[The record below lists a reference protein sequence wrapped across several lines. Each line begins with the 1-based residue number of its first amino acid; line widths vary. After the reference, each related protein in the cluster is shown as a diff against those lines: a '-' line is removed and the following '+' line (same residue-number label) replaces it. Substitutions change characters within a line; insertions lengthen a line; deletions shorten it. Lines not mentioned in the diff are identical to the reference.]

1 MSTQQTQPSVSR
13 DDSDDPAL
21 QGEGNYTAARRHRQ
35 AAEDFVESGK
45 VEEAARD
52 AAPHDPAEQ
61 REMQQA
67 EEAGRAR
74 AKK

>member
-1 MSTQQTQPSVSR
+1 MSTKQTQQPAPR
-13 DDSDDPAL
+13 ADSNDPAL
-21 QGEGNYTAARRHRQ
+21 QGEGNYTAARRHR
-35 AAEDFVESGK
+35 ESVENFVDSGK

-52 AAPHDPAEQ
+52 AAPHDPTEQ

>member
-1 MSTQQTQPSVSR
+1 MSTNTAQPGP
-13 DDSDDPAL
+13 DKDDPAL
-21 QGEGNYTAARRHRQ
+21 QGEGNYTAARRHR
-35 AAEDFVESGK
+35 ESVEHFVDAGK

-52 AAPHDPAEQ
+52 AAPQDATEQ
-61 REMQQA
+61 RDLQQA

>member
-1 MSTQQTQPSVSR
+1 MNPKSPPSGPDR
-13 DDSDDPAL
+13 DDPAL
-21 QGEGNYTAARRHRQ
+21 QGEGNYTAARRHRES
-35 AAEDFVESGK
+35 AEQFVDSGK

-52 AAPHDPAEQ
+52 AAPQDPAEQ

>member
-1 MSTQQTQPSVSR
+1 MNTKTTQPGP
-13 DDSDDPAL
+13 DKNDPAL
-21 QGEGNYTAARRHRQ
+21 QGEGNYTAARRHR
-35 AAEDFVESGK
+35 ESVENFVDSGK
-45 VEEAARD
+45 VEDAARD
-52 AAPHDPAEQ
+52 AAPQDPTEQ